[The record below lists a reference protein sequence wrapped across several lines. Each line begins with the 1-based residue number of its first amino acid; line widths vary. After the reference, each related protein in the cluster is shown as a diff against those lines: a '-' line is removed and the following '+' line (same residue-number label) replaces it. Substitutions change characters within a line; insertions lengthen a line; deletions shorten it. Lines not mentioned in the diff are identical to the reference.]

1 MREALDAKVL
11 HDLFDLLLEV
21 QHFGLEFCSLFSR
34 ARVFFREQMWVV
46 KERERREREARQR
59 LRRRLVSEI
68 CSRGKRDDDEEDKE
82 ERTMETSFVVSAAF
96 WAPVATES
104 QNDMAF
110 FVAINVE
117 TEMVAFARV
126 LSDFARR
133 NNEEGR
139 PRGRGGAT

>member
-68 CSRGKRDDDEEDKE
+68 CSRGKRDDEEDKE

-126 LSDFARR
+126 WSDFARR

>member
-1 MREALDAKVL
+1 VGGE
-11 HDLFDLLLEV
+11 
-21 QHFGLEFCSLFSR
+21 G
-34 ARVFFREQMWVV
+34 
-46 KERERREREARQR
+46 EREKRAREARQR
-59 LRRRLVSEI
+59 LRRRRLVSEI

>member
-1 MREALDAKVL
+1 VGGE
-11 HDLFDLLLEV
+11 
-21 QHFGLEFCSLFSR
+21 G
-34 ARVFFREQMWVV
+34 
-46 KERERREREARQR
+46 EREKREREARQR

-68 CSRGKRDDDEEDKE
+68 CSRGKRDDEEEEKE

-126 LSDFARR
+126 WSDFARR

-139 PRGRGGAT
+139 PRGRGGPLEVAFFHKKKRR